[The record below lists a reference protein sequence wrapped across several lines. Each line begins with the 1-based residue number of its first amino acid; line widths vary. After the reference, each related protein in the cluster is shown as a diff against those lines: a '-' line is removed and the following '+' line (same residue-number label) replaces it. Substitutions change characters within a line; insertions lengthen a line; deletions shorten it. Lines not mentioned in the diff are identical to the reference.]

1 MEKNIYGLLNEVK
14 TDFNEYEKIELSS
27 QEKEM
32 HKQRILMEVK
42 RMEKKKR
49 NKKAKMWKAAAGAAA
64 ACVITVGAFSI
75 VNPVQAQELFS
86 SVFGKLIESAQ
97 GEKYEQEDTER
108 YKKIG
113 ENAVAVQEEVDKRQG
128 EEGYV
133 LTTEHDGITIS
144 VSDVYCDG
152 YVLYYTTTLQTDRED
167 INSADGI
174 ILEKKTGEPYDIS
187 VNGARLSEVIRPFE
201 KSADGTFVAIQQ
213 MGLMDPYQ
221 VEGDKET
228 PIDLELE
235 DNGTLVVDWT
245 VRELIG
251 KLWDNWDDQGEYQST
266 ADVTGEWTLRFPV
279 TVDKSQNETFDIN
292 KEENGIL
299 VKRGI
304 KTKVGLILEV
314 ELPDFRQEPYNDKYN
329 DPEMGIKGSDGK
341 YIQWLSQKADL
352 REDGTSTAQI
362 MVLYGGQKDLSF
374 CVTTRDEDQIKIADI
389 AFQVP

>member
-1 MEKNIYGLLNEVK
+1 M
-14 TDFNEYEKIELSS
+14 
-27 QEKEM
+27 
-32 HKQRILMEVK
+32 
-42 RMEKKKR
+42 
-49 NKKAKMWKAAAGAAA
+49 
-64 ACVITVGAFSI
+64 
-75 VNPVQAQELFS
+75 
-86 SVFGKLIESAQ
+86 
-97 GEKYEQEDTER
+97 
-108 YKKIG
+108 
-113 ENAVAVQEEVDKRQG
+113 
-128 EEGYV
+128 

-329 DPEMGIKGSDGK
+329 AVSYTHLTLPTICS
-341 YIQWLSQKADL
+341 
-352 REDGTSTAQI
+352 
-362 MVLYGGQKDLSF
+362 V
-374 CVTTRDEDQIKIADI
+374 
-389 AFQVP
+389 